1 MSKLRNK
8 GYDKG
13 FRETSD
19 VFFGDGLAKELV
31 HIALLYSS
39 KSYREG
45 YFDGCDAGDEYV
57 SAQFRAKFEALVP
70 NAFFS
75 QPWIDSFKT
84 EMPL

>member
-13 FRETSD
+13 FRETVD
-19 VFFGDGLAKELV
+19 VLFGDGLAKELV